1 MKVLNCNNIII
12 VINSTIIIFV
22 PSSSCFISHIGVF
35 FGVFMG
41 PILLMVVFNLIVFIM
56 ILRILIRHS
65 YLKLKKTKQDRKV
78 KGIVKTLI
86 SLFSITAMFGLQWLF
101 GALTIADASLAFQ
114 WLFVIFCTLQGFF
127 LFFFFVIVGE
137 DARDE
142 WLKLINIGKKRR
154 SVFSQSL
161 FSTRSSKGNTNTL
174 SSSLSQEGCYTR
186 QNVILNTPVN
196 SLSPKMSTVDEPI
209 YRVIETESTF
219 MVNQHVANGEGESG
233 ERKGSPDIQVPPDIL
248 ECKSDPSQ
256 SDKSL
261 AYPSPPASPVDKE
274 QLPGENGKISPPIL
288 RNPENSHSN
297 HDEMTYL

>member
-1 MKVLNCNNIII
+1 
-12 VINSTIIIFV
+12 
-22 PSSSCFISHIGVF
+22 
-35 FGVFMG
+35 
-41 PILLMVVFNLIVFIM
+41 MVVFNLIVFIM

-127 LFFFFVIVGE
+127 LFFFFVIVGK

-142 WLKLINIGKKRR
+142 WLKLLNIGRKRR
-154 SVFSQSL
+154 SVFSQSV

-174 SSSLSQEGCYTR
+174 SSSLSQEGCYSR
-186 QNVILNTPVN
+186 KNVILNTPVN
-196 SLSPKMSTVDEPI
+196 SPKMSTVDEPI
-209 YRVIETESTF
+209 YSVIETESTF
-219 MVNQHVANGEGESG
+219 MVNQHTANGEGESG
-233 ERKGSPDIQVPPDIL
+233 VISPDIQVAPDIL

-256 SDKSL
+256 SDKPL

-274 QLPGENGKISPPIL
+274 QLPAENENMSAESLNVQISPPIL
-288 RNPENSHSN
+288 RNPENSHSS